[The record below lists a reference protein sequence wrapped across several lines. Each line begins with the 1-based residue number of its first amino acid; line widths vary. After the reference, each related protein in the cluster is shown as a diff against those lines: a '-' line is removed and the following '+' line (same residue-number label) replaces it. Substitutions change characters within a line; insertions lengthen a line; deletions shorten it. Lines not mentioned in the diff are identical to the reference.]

1 MLKVLKQSIQQ
12 TDHLWLVA
20 PGVAIAVIIG
30 HILGAFDLLEWA
42 VRDEF
47 FRLRPQEPP
56 DQRIVVVTIHE
67 SDIEAVGDWP
77 ITDETLALLLKNIRA
92 QNPRVIGLDLY
103 RDLPEE
109 PGHQHLLEVF
119 DSTPQLIGV
128 EKITGS
134 RVSPPPVLAELGKV
148 ALADLV
154 LDDDRHIRRILLSA
168 ADPRENTVKTSL
180 GTQVALNYLEGEG
193 IALEAIDLERQQF
206 RLGQATFL
214 PLRRKAA
221 GYSHNEVGGYQ
232 ILMNWRGSSS
242 QFETIAMSEVLSGNI
257 PPGLMRDR
265 IVYIGSTA
273 ISTNDFFSTPYNG
286 GWLSK
291 RDPMPGVFVHANI
304 TSYLIDSALN
314 GRTVMRGWAIE
325 LQIGWIIL
333 WTILGTIGNWQLERY
348 NHQEGQKNYW
358 LLRPFMATIT
368 IIIVLFI
375 GNYMTF
381 LGGIIVPLIS
391 PITALCVSAITTTSI
406 FKKQRLQL
414 TNQQLEFANQQLLEY
429 AVTLEVKVKERTQEL
444 AKAKQIADS
453 ANQAKSEFLANMSH
467 ELRTPL
473 NGILGYAQILQ
484 QSRLLPEKEQK
495 KASIIHQ
502 CGSHL
507 LTLINDILDLSKIE
521 ARKLDLISS
530 EAILPII
537 LTEIDEIC
545 SIRAQNK
552 GISFT
557 LDLGSKLPQKV
568 LLDEKRFRQVF
579 INLIGNA
586 IKFTE
591 QGGVTFRAKVLDIE
605 MQESTKQDLKTYHHP
620 VCSDHEYSYE
630 QLSELSKCLIRFT
643 VEDTG
648 VGMSTEQLQKIFL
661 PFEQVGD
668 YTHKADGTGLGL
680 SISQQIVGL
689 MGSQI
694 NVQSQLSEGSI
705 FWMDLAIPV
714 ISYNHEQNIQR
725 ISSHSS
731 APKVIGIQE
740 KSPTLLIIEDSDE
753 DRSLLTNFL
762 QSIGFMTYTARD
774 GVTGIEA
781 MQHHH
786 PDLILT
792 DLSMLLETA
801 IGLLEPLCERAN
813 LEDIPVV
820 VISASV
826 FAEDQQRS
834 LAAGAAAFLPK
845 PLNFQDLLDILQ
857 SQLDLVWIYEQL
869 PSSFDDSALNEN
881 ISIEDEISK
890 EREPSLLPEPDVL
903 QELWHLAKMGDLHTM
918 ETQLTQLSST
928 HPEFMAFNQ
937 ALKPLIDGFQL
948 QRIKT
953 YLNSYINM
961 SNKS

>member
-1 MLKVLKQSIQQ
+1 MKALKQSIQQ
-12 TDHLWLVA
+12 TGHLWLVV
-20 PGVAIAVIIG
+20 PGVAIAVIVG
-30 HILGAFDLLEWA
+30 NVLGAFDLLEWA

-47 FRLRPQEPP
+47 FRLRPREQP

-77 ITDETLALLLKNIRA
+77 IPDETLAILLENIRA

-109 PGHQHLLEVF
+109 PGHQRLLEVF
-119 DSTPQLIGV
+119 ESTPQLIGV

-134 RVSPPPVLAELGKV
+134 RVSPPPVLAEQGKV

-154 LDDDRHIRRILLSA
+154 LDDDRHVRRILLSA
-168 ADPRENTVKTSL
+168 ADTQENTVKMSL
-180 GTQVALNYLEGEG
+180 ATQVALNYLEGEG
-193 IALEAIDLERQQF
+193 ITLESINPERQQF
-206 RLGQATFL
+206 RLGKATFL

-221 GYSHNEVGGYQ
+221 GYSQRDVGGYQ

-242 QFETIAMSEVLSGNI
+242 QFEKISMSDVLSGHI

-273 ISTNDFFSTPYNG
+273 ISTNDFFATPYNS
-286 GWLSK
+286 GWLSTQ
-291 RDPMPGVFVHANI
+291 DPMPGVFVHANI
-304 TSYLIDSALN
+304 SSHLVDSALN
-314 GRTVMRGWAIE
+314 GQTLMRGWTIE
-325 LQIGWIIL
+325 VQIGWIIF
-333 WTILGTIGNWQLERY
+333 WTILSTISNWQLEHY
-348 NHQEGQKNYW
+348 NHQEGRKRYW
-358 LLRPFMATIT
+358 LLQPFMATST
-368 IIIVLFI
+368 IVIVLFI
-375 GNYMTF
+375 GNYMAF
-381 LGGIIVPLIS
+381 LRGIIIPLI
-391 PITALCVSAITTTSI
+391 PPTIALCASAIATTSI

-414 TNQQLEFANQQLLEY
+414 TNQELEFANRQLLEY
-429 AVTLEVKVKERTQEL
+429 AVTLELKVKERTQEL
-444 AKAKQIADS
+444 AKAKQVADS
-453 ANQAKSEFLANMSH
+453 ANQAKSDFLANMSH

-484 QSRLLPEKEQK
+484 QSRLLPDQEKK

-521 ARKLDLISS
+521 ARKLELLAS
-530 EAILPII
+530 EAVLPVILKG
-537 LTEIDEIC
+537 IDEIC
-545 SIRAQNK
+545 SIRAQDK

-557 LDLGSKLPQKV
+557 LDLDSKLPQKV

-605 MQESTKQDLKTYHHP
+605 IQESTKQTLKPHHP
-620 VCSDHEYSYE
+620 QACVDNDPSHE
-630 QLSELSKCLIRFT
+630 QLSELSTCLIRFT

-648 VGMSTEQLQKIFL
+648 VGMSSEQLHKIFL

-668 YTHKADGTGLGL
+668 YTHKAEGTGLGL

-714 ISYNHEQNIQR
+714 ISYCHEQTIQR
-725 ISSHSS
+725 MSSHL
-731 APKVIGIQE
+731 PVQKVIGIQD
-740 KSPTLLIIEDSDE
+740 KPPTLLIIEDSDE

-762 QSIGFMTYTARD
+762 QSIGFIIHTARN
-774 GVTGIEA
+774 GVAGIEA
-781 MQHHH
+781 VQHHH

-792 DLSMLLETA
+792 DLSILLDTE
-801 IGLLEPLCERAN
+801 IGLLKQLCEVAS

-826 FAEDQQRS
+826 FEEDQKRS
-834 LAAGAAAFLPK
+834 LETGAAAFLPK

-857 SQLDLVWIYEQL
+857 SQLDLIWIYEQL
-869 PSSFDDSALNEN
+869 PSSFDGSALNET
-881 ISIEDEISK
+881 ISIENEIS
-890 EREPSLLPEPDVL
+890 EEQEPTLLPESDVL

-918 ETQLTQLSST
+918 ETQLNQLFIT
-928 HPEFMAFNQ
+928 HPELMAFNQ
-937 ALKPLIDGFQL
+937 TLKPLIDGFQI

-953 YLNSYINM
+953 YLNAYINEQ
-961 SNKS
+961 